1 VEFPLAPDPSGF
13 DFEGLTSDGRGGFWL
28 ADEYGPR
35 LVHATAGPEGLRL
48 DSRRVYEVLRS
59 TGYSFKKQC
68 RIDPYRLDFYLPEY
82 HVCIEID
89 GKCHLGR
96 SEQDNKRDRI
106 LLTYKIRTLR
116 IPAGELYKA
125 GYETKF
131 LRELN
136 NFIGK

>member
-1 VEFPLAPDPSGF
+1 MKRKFKYILGQF
-13 DFEGLTSDGRGGFWL
+13 LNNLTSFTTFL
-28 ADEYGPR
+28 ES
-35 LVHATAGPEGLRL
+35 E
-48 DSRRVYEVLRS
+48 SERRAYEVLRS

-116 IPAGELYKA
+116 IPAGELYKKN
-125 GYETKF
+125 YEKMILKKLKEIISKPIF
-131 LRELN
+131 
-136 NFIGK
+136 